1 MPKRKKQHW
10 AWRATKATVKGVGKA
25 TWWTAKTVGK
35 GIATGTKA
43 ITTKVKERN
52 QQKTLEK
59 QPHYKKEAQ
68 YAPLTPTTSTEDYS
82 PTESRLLKESL
93 IVLIFGKRGSGK
105 SAFGFRLLEN
115 IHAKTNRPCAV
126 LGVPQDVLPQWIAS
140 IEDINN
146 ANNGSAV
153 LVDEGAL
160 TFSSRDSMASA
171 NKQLGKLLAIARHK
185 DLTLLFITQNTSMV
199 DKNILS
205 LTDTL
210 IIKQGSLLQQEMER
224 PAIKKFYDKANTSF
238 AKVDGDKK
246 PFAYILDSD
255 FEGLVKTPLP
265 SFWSSKVSKSRA

>member
-1 MPKRKKQHW
+1 MPRRKKPHW
-10 AWRATKATVKGVGKA
+10 AWRATKATAKGLGKA
-25 TWWTAKTVGK
+25 TWWTVKTTGK
-35 GIATGTKA
+35 GIAKGTKA
-43 ITTKVKERN
+43 ITRKVKEKK
-52 QQKTLEK
+52 QQKHLK
-59 QPHYKKEAQ
+59 QQPNYQ
-68 YAPLTPTTSTEDYS
+68 TPQTTITGDYTE
-82 PTESRLLKESL
+82 TESRLHKESL
-93 IVLIFGKRGSGK
+93 IILIFGKRGSGK
-105 SAFGFRLLEN
+105 SAFGFKLLEN

-126 LGVPQDVLPQWIAS
+126 LGVPQDVLPQWIVS

-171 NKQLGKLLAIARHK
+171 NKQLSKLLAIARHK
-185 DLTLLFITQNTSMV
+185 DLTLLFITQNTGMI

-224 PAIKKFYDKANTSF
+224 PAIKKFYDKANAAFKEVAQSPTKTDS
-238 AKVDGDKK
+238 K
-246 PFAYILDSD
+246 AYAYVLDSD
-255 FEGLVKTPLP
+255 FEGLIHAELP